1 MERERFYEGCHPP
14 TVSSTSRNARVW
26 ADLLL
31 SLARLA
37 RCEVRRPV
45 IGRLLEQWPV
55 TNHPPLYLEA
65 IKYAWRFLSLSLSF
79 SPRDTL
85 LRVNLIRAAWDMTF
99 RNREREREGRFGQQI
114 EIYHPLRRYTL
125 LHCRWTNGI
134 FLTCSE
140 SLYTFRH
147 AISYFRDI
155 PEKIF
160 PMI

>member
-99 RNREREREGRFGQQI
+99 RNREREGGEVRTANWNLSSPSKIHSSSLSLNKWNFFNLFRIFV
-114 EIYHPLRRYTL
+114 YVSTRYL
-125 LHCRWTNGI
+125 L
-134 FLTCSE
+134 F
-140 SLYTFRH
+140 
-147 AISYFRDI
+147 
-155 PEKIF
+155 
-160 PMI
+160 

>member
-14 TVSSTSRNARVW
+14 TVSSTSRVW

-37 RCEVRRPV
+37 PCEVRRPV

-65 IKYAWRFLSLSLSF
+65 IKYAWRFLSLSF

-99 RNREREREGRFGQQI
+99 RNKEREGGEVRTANWNLSSPSKIHSSSLSLNKWNFFNLFRI
-114 EIYHPLRRYTL
+114 FVYVSTRYL
-125 LHCRWTNGI
+125 L
-134 FLTCSE
+134 F
-140 SLYTFRH
+140 
-147 AISYFRDI
+147 
-155 PEKIF
+155 
-160 PMI
+160 

>member
-14 TVSSTSRNARVW
+14 TVSSTSRVW
-26 ADLLL
+26 ADLLF

-65 IKYAWRFLSLSLSF
+65 IKYAWRFLSLSF

-99 RNREREREGRFGQQI
+99 RNREREGGEVRTANWNLSSPSKIHSSSLSLNKWNFFNLFRIFV
-114 EIYHPLRRYTL
+114 YVSTRYL
-125 LHCRWTNGI
+125 L
-134 FLTCSE
+134 F
-140 SLYTFRH
+140 
-147 AISYFRDI
+147 
-155 PEKIF
+155 
-160 PMI
+160 

>member
-14 TVSSTSRNARVW
+14 TVSSTSRVW

-65 IKYAWRFLSLSLSF
+65 IKYAWRFLSLSF

-99 RNREREREGRFGQQI
+99 RNREREEGEVRTANWNLSSPSKIHSSSLSLNKWNFFNLFRI
-114 EIYHPLRRYTL
+114 FVYVSTRYL
-125 LHCRWTNGI
+125 L
-134 FLTCSE
+134 F
-140 SLYTFRH
+140 
-147 AISYFRDI
+147 
-155 PEKIF
+155 
-160 PMI
+160 